1 MNAVIITGMICLT
14 IVLVAAMIFLP
25 NNPNTPDDKNK

>member
-14 IVLVAAMIFLP
+14 IIVVAAMIFLP
-25 NNPNTPDDKNK
+25 TTPTDKNKKEK